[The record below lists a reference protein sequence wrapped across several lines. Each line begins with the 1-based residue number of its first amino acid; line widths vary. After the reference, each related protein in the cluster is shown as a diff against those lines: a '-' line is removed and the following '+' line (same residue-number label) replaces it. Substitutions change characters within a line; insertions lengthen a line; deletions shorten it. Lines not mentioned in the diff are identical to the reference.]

1 VLFSHTK
8 GKNVPTEEAGIQL
21 SGQNVLRSPMR
32 FIIIGAGRVGLRTA
46 RVLRQEGHE
55 VTLVE
60 RDAEKADRARGLTF
74 EVVGGDGSRESVLQD
89 AGVANADAVG
99 ALTGDLNVNFA
110 ACLIAKHHGCR
121 TVMRIDEDYREE
133 IYQQYAEEVDEIV
146 YPERL
151 GAIGAKNALLGGS
164 IQAIADVAQSL
175 QIVLITITDGSPMK
189 GYTLSEVALPS
200 DSRILAFG
208 KANNPLGIPLPDDS
222 LEAGDRVAVLA
233 EFSELAEVRQLLV
246 GDESAAAAV
255 AGGE

>member
-1 VLFSHTK
+1 
-8 GKNVPTEEAGIQL
+8 
-21 SGQNVLRSPMR
+21 MR

-60 RDAEKADRARGLTF
+60 RDRESVDRARSLSF
-74 EVVGGDGSRESVLQD
+74 DVVAGDGSREEVLQE
-89 AGVANADAVG
+89 AGIAEADAVG

-110 ACLIAKHHGCR
+110 ACLIANHHGCR

-133 IYQQYAEEVDEIV
+133 IYQQYADEVDEIV

-175 QIVLITITDGSPMK
+175 QILLITITDQSPMK

-208 KANNPLGIPLPDDS
+208 KADEPLGIPLPDDS

-246 GDESAAAAV
+246 GDESAAAAL
-255 AGGE
+255 AGGESS

>member
-1 VLFSHTK
+1 
-8 GKNVPTEEAGIQL
+8 
-21 SGQNVLRSPMR
+21 MR

-60 RDAEKADRARGLTF
+60 RDRESVDRARSLSF
-74 EVVGGDGSRESVLQD
+74 DVVAGDGSREEVLQE
-89 AGVANADAVG
+89 AGIAEADAVG

-110 ACLIAKHHGCR
+110 ACLIANHHGCR
-121 TVMRIDEDYREE
+121 TVIRIDEDYREE
-133 IYQQYAEEVDEIV
+133 IYQQYADEVDEIV

-175 QIVLITITDGSPMK
+175 QILLITITDQSPMK

-208 KANNPLGIPLPDDS
+208 KADEPLGIPLPDDS

-246 GDESAAAAV
+246 GDESAAAAL
-255 AGGE
+255 AGGESS